1 MEMTAWPWVVC
12 VRGHP

>member
-1 MEMTAWPWVVC
+1 MEMTAWLWVVR

>member
-1 MEMTAWPWVVC
+1 MEMTAWLWVVC